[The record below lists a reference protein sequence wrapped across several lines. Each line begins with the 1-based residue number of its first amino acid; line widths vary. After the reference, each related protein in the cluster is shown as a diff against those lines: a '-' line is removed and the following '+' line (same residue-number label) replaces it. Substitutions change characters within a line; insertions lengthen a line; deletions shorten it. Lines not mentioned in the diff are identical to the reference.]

1 MKITGVET
9 FHVKP
14 RWIFVKVTTDEGII
28 GWGECD
34 LEGYNLVTAAAV
46 DSLKDIIIGQD
57 PRNIEYLYKVM
68 YASGFYRAG
77 GAVYS
82 AISGIEQALWD
93 IKGKWLNVPVWQLL
107 GGKSRDRIRM
117 YAHIC
122 GNIDY
127 TERDEQECRDLL
139 VENAK
144 IKVKKGF
151 KSLKTPFLC
160 PYRHS

>member
-57 PRNIEYLYKVM
+57 PRNICTKLCMQVAFIVQEEQFTALSVVLN
-68 YASGFYRAG
+68 RL
-77 GAVYS
+77 
-82 AISGIEQALWD
+82 SGIL
-93 IKGKWLNVPVWQLL
+93 K
-107 GGKSRDRIRM
+107 
-117 YAHIC
+117 
-122 GNIDY
+122 
-127 TERDEQECRDLL
+127 
-139 VENAK
+139 EN
-144 IKVKKGF
+144 G
-151 KSLKTPFLC
+151 
-160 PYRHS
+160 

>member
-68 YASGFYRAG
+68 
-77 GAVYS
+77 
-82 AISGIEQALWD
+82 
-93 IKGKWLNVPVWQLL
+93 LL
-107 GGKSRDRIRM
+107 S
-117 YAHIC
+117 
-122 GNIDY
+122 
-127 TERDEQECRDLL
+127 CRRS
-139 VENAK
+139 
-144 IKVKKGF
+144 
-151 KSLKTPFLC
+151 SLQR
-160 PYRHS
+160 YQWY

>member
-57 PRNIEYLYKVM
+57 PRNIEYP
-68 YASGFYRAG
+68 APRQTNPDWIG
-77 GAVYS
+77 GGYC
-82 AISGIEQALWD
+82 D
-93 IKGKWLNVPVWQLL
+93 
-107 GGKSRDRIRM
+107 
-117 YAHIC
+117 
-122 GNIDY
+122 
-127 TERDEQECRDLL
+127 
-139 VENAK
+139 
-144 IKVKKGF
+144 
-151 KSLKTPFLC
+151 
-160 PYRHS
+160 